1 MEVKSL
7 FLERGRFVVQDGT
20 QTRFWED
27 LWLGKEPLRLTYPSL
42 YNIVRKKNATVAQV
56 LSTSPLN
63 VSFRRAV
70 VGENWNR
77 WLILVGSLMNVQL
90 SANRDLFV
98 WTKSKTFSVHAMYN
112 DLMLGEGVPF
122 DISSWKVKIPLKIK
136 IFLWFLR
143 RGVLLTK
150 DNLAKRKWK
159 GGTDCCFCNM
169 QETIQHLFF
178 DCPLARLVWGI
189 VCITFDIR
197 IPMSV
202 EDVFGS
208 WIRDFPFKQRNR
220 VLLGVAAVCWAIW
233 LSRNDMV
240 FQRTRPN
247 SCLQV
252 IFRGGV
258 LDQELVNLIKR
269 GRERQLDA
277 WMPQPGDD
285 GSGCLRQI
293 RLEYL

>member
-1 MEVKSL
+1 
-7 FLERGRFVVQDGT
+7 
-20 QTRFWED
+20 
-27 LWLGKEPLRLTYPSL
+27 
-42 YNIVRKKNATVAQV
+42 
-56 LSTSPLN
+56 
-63 VSFRRAV
+63 
-70 VGENWNR
+70 
-77 WLILVGSLMNVQL
+77 
-90 SANRDLFV
+90 
-98 WTKSKTFSVHAMYN
+98 MYN

-178 DCPLARLVWGI
+178 DCLLARLVWGI

-197 IPMSV
+197 IPVSV

-252 IFRGGV
+252 IFRGAYWIRSWSILSKEEERDSLMLGCRNLETTA
-258 LDQELVNLIKR
+258 LDVFGK
-269 GRERQLDA
+269 
-277 WMPQPGDD
+277 
-285 GSGCLRQI
+285 SGWNIFR
-293 RLEYL
+293 RVMN